1 MCLYFENFNVMT
13 TTNKGIVKFYN
24 QPKGYGFIVD
34 EEGKDI
40 FFHITAVTEE
50 VKKDDLVTYNIKDTK
65 KGISAFDVK
74 KR

>member
-1 MCLYFENFNVMT
+1 MT